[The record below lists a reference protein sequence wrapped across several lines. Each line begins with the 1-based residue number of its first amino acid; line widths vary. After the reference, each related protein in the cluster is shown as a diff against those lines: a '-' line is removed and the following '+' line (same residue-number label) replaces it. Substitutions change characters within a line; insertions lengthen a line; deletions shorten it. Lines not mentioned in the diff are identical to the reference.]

1 MTTNDRWYIM
11 QELIKA
17 IRSAANMNQEQF
29 ASALGT
35 TPLSINRWEN
45 GKTMP
50 NRMAQTQL
58 YNFCKEREL
67 DVVEIIVNAK
77 EYTDENNKLV
87 LYHGSKKGIDG
98 DIAPISRGE
107 CDFGKGFYMGTTTL
121 QPLTLVCNEDK
132 PKFYAVELDTTDLK
146 VLTVDIGMDW
156 AMLIAYYRKEMES
169 AKGTP
174 VYEKY
179 AHMAD
184 GYDLIIGYI
193 ANDRMYTELSRF
205 FNRTLTDVA
214 LINCLS
220 ALDLGKQ
227 YVAISEKACKQ
238 IKVLKE
244 YPLSQLELA
253 LLKDMSAERRKEGIA
268 LAEEIEI
275 KYRREGKYFDE
286 ILRGE

>member
-1 MTTNDRWYIM
+1 MKD
-11 QELIKA
+11 LIKA

-45 GKTMP
+45 GKTLP

-58 YNFCKEREL
+58 YNFCKEHAI
-67 DVVEIIVNAK
+67 DVAQLIIDTKA
-77 EYTDENNKLV
+77 YGDTDNKLV
-87 LYHGSKKGIDG
+87 LYHGSKKGIVG
-98 DIAPISRGE
+98 DIAPISRDE
-107 CDFGKGFYMGTTTL
+107 CDFGSGFYMGTNTL
-121 QPLTLVCNEDK
+121 QPLTLVCNEEK
-132 PKFYAVELDTTDLK
+132 PKFYTVELDMTGLK

-156 AMLIAYYRKEMES
+156 AMLIAYYRKEMEE

-174 VYEKY
+174 IYEKY

-184 GYDLIIGYI
+184 GYDVIVGYI

-205 FNRTLTDVA
+205 FNKTLTDIA

-238 IKVLKE
+238 IKIIKE
-244 YPLSQLELA
+244 EPLSQIELS
-253 LLKDMSAERRKEGIA
+253 LLKDMSAERRREGVA
-268 LAEEIEI
+268 LAEEIEV
-275 KYRREGKYFDE
+275 KYRREGKFFDE
-286 ILRGE
+286 ILKGE

>member
-1 MTTNDRWYIM
+1 MK
-11 QELIKA
+11 ELIKA

-77 EYTDENNKLV
+77 EYTDENHKLV
-87 LYHGSKKGIDG
+87 LYHGSKKGIGG

-227 YVAISEKACKQ
+227 YVAVSEKACKQ

-268 LAEEIEI
+268 LAEEIEV
-275 KYRREGKYFDE
+275 KYRREGKFFDE
-286 ILRGE
+286 ILKGE

>member
-1 MTTNDRWYIM
+1 MK
-11 QELIKA
+11 ELIKA

-169 AKGTP
+169 AKGTT

-184 GYDLIIGYI
+184 GYDLVIGYI

-214 LINCLS
+214 LINYLS

>member
-1 MTTNDRWYIM
+1 MKD
-11 QELIKA
+11 LIKA
-17 IRSAANMNQEQF
+17 IRFAANMNQEQF

-45 GKTMP
+45 GKTLP

-58 YNFCKEREL
+58 YNFCKEHAI
-67 DVVEIIVNAK
+67 DVAQLIIDTKA
-77 EYTDENNKLV
+77 YGDTDNKLV
-87 LYHGSKKGIDG
+87 LYHGSKKGIVG
-98 DIAPISRGE
+98 DIAPISRNE
-107 CDFGKGFYMGTTTL
+107 CDFGSGFYMGTNTL
-121 QPLTLVCNEDK
+121 QSLTLVCNEDK
-132 PKFYAVELDTTDLK
+132 PKFYTVELDMTGLK
-146 VLTVDIGMDW
+146 VLTVEIGMDW

-174 VYEKY
+174 IYEKY

-184 GYDLIIGYI
+184 GYDVIIGYI

-238 IKVLKE
+238 IKILKE
-244 YPLSQLELA
+244 EPLSGLELS

-268 LAEEIEI
+268 LAEEIEV
-275 KYRREGKYFDE
+275 KYRREGKFFDE
-286 ILRGE
+286 ILKGE

>member
-1 MTTNDRWYIM
+1 MKD
-11 QELIKA
+11 LIKA
-17 IRSAANMNQEQF
+17 IRFTANMNQEQF

-45 GKTMP
+45 GKTLP

-58 YNFCKEREL
+58 YNFCKEHAI
-67 DVVEIIVNAK
+67 DVAQLIIDTKA
-77 EYTDENNKLV
+77 YGDTDNKLV
-87 LYHGSKKGIDG
+87 LYHGSKKGIVG
-98 DIAPISRGE
+98 DIAPISRSE
-107 CDFGKGFYMGTTTL
+107 CDFGKGFYMGTNTL

-132 PKFYAVELDTTDLK
+132 PKFYTVELDMTGLK
-146 VLTVDIGMDW
+146 VLTVEIGMDW

-174 VYEKY
+174 IYEKY

-184 GYDLIIGYI
+184 GYDVIIGYI

-214 LINCLS
+214 LVNCLS

-227 YVAISEKACKQ
+227 YVAISEKACRQ
-238 IKVLKE
+238 IKILKE
-244 YPLSQLELA
+244 EPLSQLELS

-268 LAEEIEI
+268 LAEEIEV
-275 KYRREGKYFDE
+275 KYRREGKFFDE
-286 ILRGE
+286 ILKGE

>member
-1 MTTNDRWYIM
+1 MK
-11 QELIKA
+11 ELIKA
-17 IRSAANMNQEQF
+17 IRSAAGMNQEQF

-45 GKTMP
+45 GKTLP

-58 YNFCKEREL
+58 YNFCKEYAI
-67 DVVEIIVNAK
+67 DVAGLIIDAK
-77 EYTDENNKLV
+77 SCGNTENKLV
-87 LYHGSKKGIDG
+87 LYHGSKRGIIG
-98 DIAPISRGE
+98 DIAPISRDE
-107 CDFGKGFYMGTTTL
+107 CDFGRGFYMGTNTL
-121 QPLTLVCNEDK
+121 QPLTLVCNEEK
-132 PKFYAVELDTTDLK
+132 PRFYTVELDMTGLK

-174 VYEKY
+174 IYEKY

-184 GYDLIIGYI
+184 GYDVIVGYI

-205 FNRTLTDVA
+205 FNKTLTDVA

-227 YVAISEKACKQ
+227 YVAVSEKACKQ
-238 IKVLKE
+238 ITILKE
-244 YPLSQLELA
+244 EPLSGLELS
-253 LLKDMSAERRKEGIA
+253 LLKDMSAERRREGIA
-268 LAEEIEI
+268 LAEEIEV
-275 KYRREGKYFDE
+275 KYRREGKFFDE
-286 ILRGE
+286 ILKGE

>member
-1 MTTNDRWYIM
+1 MKD
-11 QELIKA
+11 LIKA
-17 IRSAANMNQEQF
+17 IRFAANMNQEQF

-45 GKTMP
+45 GKTLP

-58 YNFCKEREL
+58 CNFCKEHAI
-67 DVVEIIVNAK
+67 DVAQLIIDTKA
-77 EYTDENNKLV
+77 YGDTDNKLV
-87 LYHGSKKGIDG
+87 LYHGSKKGIVG
-98 DIAPISRGE
+98 DIAPISRNE
-107 CDFGKGFYMGTTTL
+107 CDFGGGFYMGTNTL

-132 PKFYAVELDTTDLK
+132 PKFYTVELDMTGLK
-146 VLTVDIGMDW
+146 VLTVEIGMDW

-174 VYEKY
+174 IYEKY

-184 GYDLIIGYI
+184 GYDVIIGYI

-227 YVAISEKACKQ
+227 YVAISEKACRQ
-238 IKVLKE
+238 IKILKE
-244 YPLSQLELA
+244 EPLSQLELS

-268 LAEEIEI
+268 LAEEIEV
-275 KYRREGKYFDE
+275 KYRREGKFFDE
-286 ILRGE
+286 ILKGE

>member
-1 MTTNDRWYIM
+1 MK
-11 QELIKA
+11 ELIKA

-29 ASALGT
+29 ASVLGT

-45 GKTMP
+45 GKTLP

-77 EYTDENNKLV
+77 EYTDENHKLV

-146 VLTVDIGMDW
+146 VLTIDIGMDW

-268 LAEEIEI
+268 LAEEIEV
-275 KYRREGKYFDE
+275 KYRREGKFFDE
-286 ILRGE
+286 ILKGE

>member
-1 MTTNDRWYIM
+1 MKD
-11 QELIKA
+11 LIKA
-17 IRSAANMNQEQF
+17 IRFAANMNQEQF

-45 GKTMP
+45 GKTLP

-58 YNFCKEREL
+58 YNFCREHAI
-67 DVVEIIVNAK
+67 DVAQLIIDTKA
-77 EYTDENNKLV
+77 YGDTDNKLV
-87 LYHGSKKGIDG
+87 LYHGSKKGIVG
-98 DIAPISRGE
+98 DIAPISRDE
-107 CDFGKGFYMGTTTL
+107 CDFGSGFYMGTNTL

-132 PKFYAVELDTTDLK
+132 PKFYTVELDMTGLK
-146 VLTVDIGMDW
+146 VLTVEIGMDW

-169 AKGTP
+169 AKGTAI
-174 VYEKY
+174 YEKY

-184 GYDLIIGYI
+184 GYDVIIGYI

-238 IKVLKE
+238 IKILKE
-244 YPLSQLELA
+244 EPLSQLELS

-268 LAEEIEI
+268 LAEEIEV
-275 KYRREGKYFDE
+275 KYRREGKFFDE
-286 ILRGE
+286 ILKGE

>member
-1 MTTNDRWYIM
+1 MKD
-11 QELIKA
+11 LIKA
-17 IRSAANMNQEQF
+17 IRFAANMNQEQF

-45 GKTMP
+45 GKTLP

-58 YNFCKEREL
+58 YNFCREHAI
-67 DVVEIIVNAK
+67 DVAQLIIDTKA
-77 EYTDENNKLV
+77 YGDTDNKLV
-87 LYHGSKKGIDG
+87 LYHGSKKGIVG
-98 DIAPISRGE
+98 DIAPISRNE
-107 CDFGKGFYMGTTTL
+107 CDFGSGFYMGTNTL

-132 PKFYAVELDTTDLK
+132 PKFYTVELDLAGLK
-146 VLTVDIGMDW
+146 VLTVEIGMDW

-169 AKGTP
+169 AKGTAI
-174 VYEKY
+174 YEKY

-184 GYDLIIGYI
+184 GYDVIIGYI

-227 YVAISEKACKQ
+227 YVAISERACKQ
-238 IKVLKE
+238 IKILKE
-244 YPLSQLELA
+244 EPLSQLELS

-268 LAEEIEI
+268 LAEEIEV
-275 KYRREGKYFDE
+275 KYRREGKFFDE
-286 ILRGE
+286 ILKGE

>member
-1 MTTNDRWYIM
+1 MKD
-11 QELIKA
+11 LIKA
-17 IRSAANMNQEQF
+17 IRFAANMNQEQF

-45 GKTMP
+45 GKTLP

-58 YNFCKEREL
+58 YNFCKEHAI
-67 DVVEIIVNAK
+67 DVAQLIIDTKA
-77 EYTDENNKLV
+77 YGDTDNKLV
-87 LYHGSKKGIDG
+87 LYHGSKKGIVG
-98 DIAPISRGE
+98 DIAPISRDE
-107 CDFGKGFYMGTTTL
+107 CDFGSGFYMGTNTL

-132 PKFYAVELDTTDLK
+132 PKFYTVELDMTGLK
-146 VLTVDIGMDW
+146 VLTVEIGMDW

-174 VYEKY
+174 IYEKY

-184 GYDLIIGYI
+184 GYDVIIGYI

-227 YVAISEKACKQ
+227 YVAISEKACRQ
-238 IKVLKE
+238 IKILKE
-244 YPLSQLELA
+244 EPLSQLELS

-268 LAEEIEI
+268 LAEEIEV
-275 KYRREGKYFDE
+275 KYRREGKFFDE
-286 ILRGE
+286 ILKGE

>member
-1 MTTNDRWYIM
+1 MITNDRWYIM
-11 QELIKA
+11 KELIKA

-45 GKTMP
+45 GKTLP

-58 YNFCKEREL
+58 YNFCKERAI
-67 DVVEIIVNAK
+67 DVVQLIIDTKAYEN
-77 EYTDENNKLV
+77 TDDKLV
-87 LYHGSKKGIDG
+87 LYHGSKKGING
-98 DIAPISRGE
+98 DIAPISRNE

-132 PKFYAVELDTTDLK
+132 PKLYTVELDMTGLK
-146 VLTVDIGMDW
+146 VLTVEIGMDW

-174 VYEKY
+174 IYEKY

-184 GYDLIIGYI
+184 GYDVIIGYI

-227 YVAISEKACKQ
+227 YVAVSDKACKQ
-238 IKVLKE
+238 IKVIKE
-244 YPLSQLELA
+244 DSLSQLELA

-268 LAEEIEI
+268 LAEEIEV
-275 KYRREGKYFDE
+275 KYRREGKFFDE
-286 ILRGE
+286 ILKGE

>member
-1 MTTNDRWYIM
+1 MKD
-11 QELIKA
+11 LIKA
-17 IRSAANMNQEQF
+17 IRFAANMNQEQF

-45 GKTMP
+45 GKTLP

-58 YNFCKEREL
+58 YNFCKERAI
-67 DVVEIIVNAK
+67 DVTQLIIETKTYAD
-77 EYTDENNKLV
+77 TDNKLV
-87 LYHGSKKGIDG
+87 LYHGSKKGIIG
-98 DIAPISRGE
+98 NIAPISRDE
-107 CDFGKGFYMGTTTL
+107 CDFGSGFYMGTNTL

-132 PKFYAVELDTTDLK
+132 PKFYTVELDLTGLK
-146 VLTVDIGMDW
+146 VLTVEIGMDW

-169 AKGTP
+169 AKGTAI
-174 VYEKY
+174 YEKY

-184 GYDLIIGYI
+184 GYDVIIGYI

-205 FNRTLTDVA
+205 FNKTLTDVA

-238 IKVLKE
+238 IKILKE
-244 YPLSQLELA
+244 ESLSQLELS

-268 LAEEIEI
+268 LAEEIEV
-275 KYRREGKYFDE
+275 KYRREGKFFDE
-286 ILRGE
+286 ILKGE

>member
-1 MTTNDRWYIM
+1 MKD
-11 QELIKA
+11 LIKA
-17 IRSAANMNQEQF
+17 IRFAANMNQEQF
-29 ASALGT
+29 ASTLGT

-45 GKTMP
+45 GKTLP

-58 YNFCKEREL
+58 YDFCREHAI
-67 DVVEIIVNAK
+67 DVAQLIIDTKA
-77 EYTDENNKLV
+77 YGDTDNKLV
-87 LYHGSKKGIDG
+87 LYHGSKKGIVG
-98 DIAPISRGE
+98 DIAPISRDE
-107 CDFGKGFYMGTTTL
+107 CDFGSGFYMGTNTL

-132 PKFYAVELDTTDLK
+132 PKFYTVELDMTGLK
-146 VLTVDIGMDW
+146 VLTVEIGMDW

-174 VYEKY
+174 IYEKY

-184 GYDLIIGYI
+184 GYDVIIGYI

-227 YVAISEKACKQ
+227 YVAISEKACRQ
-238 IKVLKE
+238 IKILKE
-244 YPLSQLELA
+244 EPLSQLELS

-268 LAEEIEI
+268 LAEEIEV
-275 KYRREGKYFDE
+275 KYRREGKFFDE
-286 ILRGE
+286 ILKGE

>member
-1 MTTNDRWYIM
+1 MKN
-11 QELIKA
+11 LIKA
-17 IRSAANMNQEQF
+17 IRFAANMNQEQF

-35 TPLSINRWEN
+35 TPISINRWEN
-45 GKTMP
+45 GKTLP

-58 YNFCKEREL
+58 YNFCKEHAI
-67 DVVEIIVNAK
+67 DVAQLIIDTKA
-77 EYTDENNKLV
+77 YGDTDNKLV
-87 LYHGSKKGIDG
+87 LYHGSKKGIVG
-98 DIAPISRGE
+98 DIAPISRDE
-107 CDFGKGFYMGTTTL
+107 CDFGSGFYMGTNTL

-132 PKFYAVELDTTDLK
+132 PKFYTVELDMTGLK
-146 VLTVDIGMDW
+146 VLTVEIGMDW

-174 VYEKY
+174 IYEKY

-184 GYDLIIGYI
+184 GYDVIIGYI

-238 IKVLKE
+238 IKILKE
-244 YPLSQLELA
+244 EPLSQLELS
-253 LLKDMSAERRKEGIA
+253 LLKDMSAERRKKGIA
-268 LAEEIEI
+268 LAEEIEV
-275 KYRREGKYFDE
+275 KYRREGKFFDE
-286 ILRGE
+286 ILKGE

>member
-1 MTTNDRWYIM
+1 MKD
-11 QELIKA
+11 LIKA
-17 IRSAANMNQEQF
+17 IRFAANMNQEQF
-29 ASALGT
+29 AATLGT

-45 GKTMP
+45 GKTLP

-58 YNFCKEREL
+58 YNFCKERAI
-67 DVVEIIVNAK
+67 DVTQLIINTKSYA
-77 EYTDENNKLV
+77 ETDNKLV
-87 LYHGSKKGIDG
+87 LYHGSKKGIVG
-98 DIAPISRGE
+98 DIAPISRSE
-107 CDFGKGFYMGTTTL
+107 CDFGCGFYMGTNTL

-132 PKFYAVELDTTDLK
+132 PKFYTVELDLTGLK
-146 VLTVDIGMDW
+146 VLTVEIGMDW

-169 AKGTP
+169 AKGSP

-184 GYDLIIGYI
+184 GYDVIIGYI

-205 FNRTLTDVA
+205 FNKTLTDVA
-214 LINCLS
+214 LIHCLS

-238 IKVLKE
+238 IKILKE
-244 YPLSQLELA
+244 EPLSQLELS

-268 LAEEIEI
+268 LAEEIEV

-286 ILRGE
+286 ILKGE

>member
-1 MTTNDRWYIM
+1 MK
-11 QELIKA
+11 ELIKA

-29 ASALGT
+29 ASVLGT

-67 DVVEIIVNAK
+67 DVVEIIVSAK
-77 EYTDENNKLV
+77 EYTDENHKLV

-227 YVAISEKACKQ
+227 YVAVSEKACKQ

-268 LAEEIEI
+268 LAEEIEV
-275 KYRREGKYFDE
+275 KYRREGKFFDE
-286 ILRGE
+286 ILKGE

>member
-1 MTTNDRWYIM
+1 MKD
-11 QELIKA
+11 LIKA
-17 IRSAANMNQEQF
+17 IRFAANMNQEQF

-45 GKTMP
+45 GKTLP

-58 YNFCKEREL
+58 YNFCREHAI
-67 DVVEIIVNAK
+67 DVAQLIIDTKA
-77 EYTDENNKLV
+77 YGDTDNKLV
-87 LYHGSKKGIDG
+87 LYHGSKKGIVG
-98 DIAPISRGE
+98 DIAPISRDE
-107 CDFGKGFYMGTTTL
+107 CDFGSGFYMGTNTL

-132 PKFYAVELDTTDLK
+132 PKFYTVELDLTGLK
-146 VLTVDIGMDW
+146 VLTVEIGMDW

-169 AKGTP
+169 AKGTAI
-174 VYEKY
+174 YEKY

-184 GYDLIIGYI
+184 GYDVIIGYI

-238 IKVLKE
+238 IKILKE
-244 YPLSQLELA
+244 EPLSQLELS

-268 LAEEIEI
+268 LAEEIEV
-275 KYRREGKYFDE
+275 KYRREGKFFDE
-286 ILRGE
+286 ILKGE

>member
-1 MTTNDRWYIM
+1 MKD
-11 QELIKA
+11 LIKA
-17 IRSAANMNQEQF
+17 IRLAANMTQEQF
-29 ASALGT
+29 ASELGT

-45 GKTMP
+45 GKTFP

-58 YNFCKEREL
+58 YSFCKERAI
-67 DVVEIIVNAK
+67 DVTGLIIDTK
-77 EYTDENNKLV
+77 TFDNNNDKLV
-87 LYHGSKKGIDG
+87 LYHGSKKGIVG

-107 CDFGKGFYMGTTTL
+107 CDFGSGFYMGTNTL
-121 QPLTLVCNEDK
+121 QPLTLICNEDK
-132 PKFYAVELDTTDLK
+132 PKFYTVELDMIGLK
-146 VLTVDIGMDW
+146 VLNVEIGMDW

-169 AKGTP
+169 AKGTDI
-174 VYEKY
+174 YEKY

-184 GYDLIIGYI
+184 GYDIIVGYI

-238 IKVLKE
+238 IKILKE
-244 YPLSQLELA
+244 EPLSNLELS

-268 LAEEIEI
+268 LAEEIEV
-275 KYRREGKYFDE
+275 KYRREGKFFDE
-286 ILRGE
+286 ILKGE

>member
-1 MTTNDRWYIM
+1 MKD
-11 QELIKA
+11 LIKA
-17 IRSAANMNQEQF
+17 IRFAANMNQEQF

-45 GKTMP
+45 GKTLP

-58 YNFCKEREL
+58 YNFCKEHAI
-67 DVVEIIVNAK
+67 DVAQLIIDTKA
-77 EYTDENNKLV
+77 YGDTDNKLV
-87 LYHGSKKGIDG
+87 LYHGSKKGIVG
-98 DIAPISRGE
+98 DIAPISRNE
-107 CDFGKGFYMGTTTL
+107 CDFGSGFYMGTNTL

-132 PKFYAVELDTTDLK
+132 PKFYTVELDMTGLK
-146 VLTVDIGMDW
+146 VLTVEIGMDW

-174 VYEKY
+174 IYEKY

-184 GYDLIIGYI
+184 GYDVIIGYI

-227 YVAISEKACKQ
+227 YVAISEKACNQ
-238 IKVLKE
+238 IKILKE
-244 YPLSQLELA
+244 EPLSGLELS

-268 LAEEIEI
+268 LAEEIEV
-275 KYRREGKYFDE
+275 KYRREGKFFDE
-286 ILRGE
+286 ILKGE

>member
-1 MTTNDRWYIM
+1 MKD
-11 QELIKA
+11 LIKA
-17 IRSAANMNQEQF
+17 IRFAANINQEQF

-45 GKTMP
+45 GKTLP

-58 YNFCKEREL
+58 YNFCKERNI
-67 DVVEIIVNAK
+67 DVAQLIIDTKA
-77 EYTDENNKLV
+77 YADTDNKLV
-87 LYHGSKKGIDG
+87 LYHGSKKGIVG
-98 DIAPISRGE
+98 DIAPISRSE
-107 CDFGKGFYMGTTTL
+107 CDFGNGFYMGTNTL

-132 PKFYAVELDTTDLK
+132 PKFYTVELDMTGLN
-146 VLTVDIGMDW
+146 VLTVEIGMDW

-174 VYEKY
+174 IYEKY

-184 GYDLIIGYI
+184 GYDVIIGYI

-205 FNRTLTDVA
+205 FNKTLTDVA

-220 ALDLGKQ
+220 VLDLGKQ

-238 IKVLKE
+238 IKIVKE
-244 YPLSQLELA
+244 EPLSQLELS

-268 LAEEIEI
+268 LAEEIEV
-275 KYRREGKYFDE
+275 KYRREGKFFDE
-286 ILRGE
+286 ILKGE

>member
-1 MTTNDRWYIM
+1 MK
-11 QELIKA
+11 ELIKA

-67 DVVEIIVNAK
+67 DVVEIIVSAK
-77 EYTDENNKLV
+77 EYTDENHKLV

-227 YVAISEKACKQ
+227 YVAVSEKACKQ

-268 LAEEIEI
+268 LAEEIEV
-275 KYRREGKYFDE
+275 KYRREGKFFDE
-286 ILRGE
+286 ILKGE

>member
-1 MTTNDRWYIM
+1 MKD
-11 QELIKA
+11 LIKA
-17 IRSAANMNQEQF
+17 IRFAANMNQEQF

-45 GKTMP
+45 GKTLP

-58 YNFCKEREL
+58 YNFCKEHAI
-67 DVVEIIVNAK
+67 DVAQLIIDTKA
-77 EYTDENNKLV
+77 YGDTDNKLV
-87 LYHGSKKGIDG
+87 LYHGSKKGIVG
-98 DIAPISRGE
+98 DIAPISRDE
-107 CDFGKGFYMGTTTL
+107 CDFGSGFYMGTNTL

-132 PKFYAVELDTTDLK
+132 PKFYTVELDMTGLK
-146 VLTVDIGMDW
+146 VLTVEIGMDW

-174 VYEKY
+174 IYEKY

-184 GYDLIIGYI
+184 GYDVIIGYI

-205 FNRTLTDVA
+205 FNKTLTDVA

-238 IKVLKE
+238 IKILKE
-244 YPLSQLELA
+244 EPLSGLELS

-268 LAEEIEI
+268 LAEEIEV
-275 KYRREGKYFDE
+275 KYRREGKFFDE
-286 ILRGE
+286 ILKGE

>member
-1 MTTNDRWYIM
+1 MKD
-11 QELIKA
+11 LIKA
-17 IRSAANMNQEQF
+17 IRFAANMNQEQF
-29 ASALGT
+29 ASTLGT

-45 GKTMP
+45 GKTLP

-58 YNFCKEREL
+58 YNFCREHAI
-67 DVVEIIVNAK
+67 DVAQLIIDTKA
-77 EYTDENNKLV
+77 YGDTDNKLV
-87 LYHGSKKGIDG
+87 LYHGSKKGIVG
-98 DIAPISRGE
+98 DIAPISRDE
-107 CDFGKGFYMGTTTL
+107 CDFGSGFYMGTNTL

-132 PKFYAVELDTTDLK
+132 PKFYTVELDMTGLK
-146 VLTVDIGMDW
+146 VLTVEIGMDW

-174 VYEKY
+174 IYEKY

-184 GYDLIIGYI
+184 GYDVIIGYI
-193 ANDRMYTELSRF
+193 ANDRLYTELSRF

-238 IKVLKE
+238 IKILKE
-244 YPLSQLELA
+244 EPLSGLELS

-268 LAEEIEI
+268 LAEEIEV
-275 KYRREGKYFDE
+275 KYRREGKFFDE
-286 ILRGE
+286 ILKGE